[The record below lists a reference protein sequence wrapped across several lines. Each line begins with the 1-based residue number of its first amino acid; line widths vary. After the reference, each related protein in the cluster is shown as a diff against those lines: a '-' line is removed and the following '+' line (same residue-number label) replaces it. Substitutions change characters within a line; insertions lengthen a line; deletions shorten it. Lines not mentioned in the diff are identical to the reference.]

1 MTKVKQLPYGV
12 ADFETVMK
20 DNLYYVD
27 KTMYI
32 PLLEEQP
39 RNLMFIRPR
48 RFGKS
53 LLLSML
59 KTYYDKAKKDQF
71 EEIFGSLWIGKHPT
85 PLMGRYQVMHLD
97 FSQVGGTIDE
107 LEKKFD
113 QYLGVQLDDFMEKY
127 QFDYP
132 SHLVERFFT
141 LE

>member
-97 FSQVGGTIDE
+97 FSQIGGTIDE
-107 LEKKFD
+107 L
-113 QYLGVQLDDFMEKY
+113 
-127 QFDYP
+127 
-132 SHLVERFFT
+132 
-141 LE
+141 

>member
-1 MTKVKQLPYGV
+1 MFRYYKLKSYFCSVDSKRTVMTKVKQLPYGV

-48 RFGKS
+48 RFGQS

-59 KTYYDKAKKDQF
+59 
-71 EEIFGSLWIGKHPT
+71 
-85 PLMGRYQVMHLD
+85 
-97 FSQVGGTIDE
+97 
-107 LEKKFD
+107 
-113 QYLGVQLDDFMEKY
+113 
-127 QFDYP
+127 
-132 SHLVERFFT
+132 
-141 LE
+141 